1 MSRGSTTS
9 IQSAGTHPIHDY
21 PVASG
26 SPTEYQRQWFD
37 NDQAQQQQQHHQQQQ
52 QQHQHRFMDAENNG
66 AGGMLMHSA
75 PQVPMHNPREYGIDP
90 ALGAAVN
97 HSIAYSQDL
106 SDYRPDTA
114 RRSMP
119 AEDFGRSFVTD
130 HEDSPMV
137 EGRSDEQDDVDSQ
150 VGVNGAPKKA
160 GKSSAANEL
169 EMRQLFQSNR
179 HRSLPEVATELH
191 GNERGPQ
198 SERTRQVF
206 AMLWIN
212 QVCDKGRGSVP
223 RGRVYANYVSRCATE
238 RVTVLNPASF
248 GKLVRVLFPGLKTRR
263 LGVRGESK
271 YHYVN
276 FSLKED
282 QPNLIENPATQKYQ
296 PNKLDTAPSKVAG
309 QESEF
314 EPQPAI
320 DRATFPQASRN
331 MSNMNHGAV
340 AEQPSAITHSR
351 SVYNQP
357 TFHSIQELQHNEKIP
372 QHLQFAPYSDSSRE
386 EYEPITLPSIEPYI
400 PKGTDRDSATALTA
414 LYRSHCTSLVDA
426 IRFVKQK
433 TFFHL
438 FTSFHGTL
446 TMPVQKLFGHPS
458 IAPWIEECD
467 FAMYQKMISLLSH
480 LTLEVVPQQV
490 LDTLFAISEKL
501 VAHIETSFQGH
512 PAHVIKAKVTP
523 ATLFAGLLDRM
534 YRVNLTAHAA
544 ANMLA
549 HSPNRDL
556 MYHDWITMVRLRKV
570 AECIPT
576 RAMDDVVNL
585 LLTELRDL
593 LDPASIPWDVESLT
607 PYGDIARTNERQS
620 SVDAENSTE
629 NVLDRWVNFLVSLP
643 NKFPYASPNDIIW
656 CVERVG
662 TAVMQDITIKSGAS
676 FGSWWVTKCWL
687 DQMINF
693 MAEKGGFMSYKT
705 SKIRRSDPNKQPLQA
720 QVTNMTNV
728 PAFNDMPQD
737 DFTRQSYMQQLSNG
751 NGTANGHSNMMSN
764 SQVDPAAQAAM
775 NAAAGHDDSGI
786 GIRTP
791 DDEFSM
797 AKFNF
802 SDAQM
807 GTPNMDTSMQMGQPS

>member
-9 IQSAGTHPIHDY
+9 IHSAATHSMHEQQMT
-21 PVASG
+21 G
-26 SPTEYQRQWFD
+26 SPSEYQRQWFE
-37 NDQAQQQQQHHQQQQ
+37 NEQ
-52 QQHQHRFMDAENNG
+52 QHRFGDAEHMGPDDLATQTASQLDN
-66 AGGMLMHSA
+66 
-75 PQVPMHNPREYGIDP
+75 RDYGIDP

-97 HSIAYSQDL
+97 HSIAYSNDGT
-106 SDYRPDTA
+106 YRADGI
-114 RRSMP
+114 RRSLP
-119 AEDFGRSFVTD
+119 GDGFGGSFMD
-130 HEDSPMV
+130 DGSPMP
-137 EGRSDEQDDVDSQ
+137 EGRSDEQDEADS
-150 VGVNGAPKKA
+150 VAGTNGAPKKA
-160 GKSSAANEL
+160 AKSSAANEL
-169 EMRQLFQSNR
+169 EMRQLFNNNK
-179 HRSLPEVATELH
+179 HRTLPEVATELH

-212 QVCDKGRGSVP
+212 QVCDKGKGSVP

-282 QPNLIENPATQKYQ
+282 QPNLIENPPVAKYQ
-296 PNKLDTAPSKVAG
+296 PMKSGDSKLTPS
-309 QESEF
+309 
-314 EPQPAI
+314 EPASHEAA
-320 DRATFPQASRN
+320 DRAVFPPSNFQQAPVMSRN
-331 MSNMNHGAV
+331 HGINIA
-340 AEQPSAITHSR
+340 QSR
-351 SVYNQP
+351 SVYNEP
-357 TFHSIQELQHNEKIP
+357 TFHSIQNLDFNGKIA
-372 QHLQFAPYSDSSRE
+372 QHLKFAPLTDNSMQ
-386 EYEPITLPSIEPYI
+386 EYEPITLPSIEPYV
-400 PKGTDRDSATALTA
+400 PAGTDSDSATALTA

-446 TMPVQKLFGHPS
+446 TMPVQKLFAHPS
-458 IAPWIEECD
+458 IAQWVEECD
-467 FAMYQKMISLLSH
+467 FVMYQKMIRLLSH

-490 LDTLFAISEKL
+490 LDTLLQISERL
-501 VAHIETSFQGH
+501 VSHIKTCFVGH
-512 PAHVIKAKVTP
+512 PAHVINAKVKP

-544 ANMLA
+544 ANMLS

-556 MYHDWITMVRLRKV
+556 MYVDWISMVRLRKV

-576 RAMDDVVNL
+576 RAMDEVVNL

-593 LDPASIPWDVESLT
+593 LDPASVPWEVESAT
-607 PYGDIARTNERQS
+607 PYGDIVARNVSQRES
-620 SVDAENSTE
+620 SIHMDSSTE
-629 NVLDRWVNFLVSLP
+629 NVLDRWVSFLVSLP
-643 NKFPYASPNDIIW
+643 SRFPYAGPADIIW

-676 FGSWWVTKCWL
+676 FGSWWVTKCWI
-687 DQMINF
+687 DEMISF
-693 MAEKGGFMSYKT
+693 MAEKGGFMEYKEAQRSA
-705 SKIRRSDPNKQPLQA
+705 SKVQNGQNRTVVGNSSGPYNNGSA
-720 QVTNMTNV
+720 E
-728 PAFNDMPQD
+728 AFGRQQYPGEAMNNDMMAPGGVPMD
-737 DFTRQSYMQQLSNG
+737 ATS
-751 NGTANGHSNMMSN
+751 
-764 SQVDPAAQAAM
+764 QAAM

-786 GIRTP
+786 GMRTP
-791 DDEFSM
+791 TDDDFSM
-797 AKFNF
+797 SKFNF

-807 GTPNMDTSMQMGQPS
+807 GTPNLDGTLHLSQAA

>member
-1 MSRGSTTS
+1 MIWLT
-9 IQSAGTHPIHDY
+9 
-21 PVASG
+21 V
-26 SPTEYQRQWFD
+26 
-37 NDQAQQQQQHHQQQQ
+37 
-52 QQHQHRFMDAENNG
+52 
-66 AGGMLMHSA
+66 
-75 PQVPMHNPREYGIDP
+75 
-90 ALGAAVN
+90 
-97 HSIAYSQDL
+97 
-106 SDYRPDTA
+106 
-114 RRSMP
+114 
-119 AEDFGRSFVTD
+119 GR
-130 HEDSPMV
+130 
-137 EGRSDEQDDVDSQ
+137 
-150 VGVNGAPKKA
+150 
-160 GKSSAANEL
+160 
-169 EMRQLFQSNR
+169 
-179 HRSLPEVATELH
+179 
-191 GNERGPQ
+191 
-198 SERTRQVF
+198 
-206 AMLWIN
+206 
-212 QVCDKGRGSVP
+212 
-223 RGRVYANYVSRCATE
+223 
-238 RVTVLNPASF
+238 
-248 GKLVRVLFPGLKTRR
+248 
-263 LGVRGESK
+263 
-271 YHYVN
+271 
-276 FSLKED
+276 
-282 QPNLIENPATQKYQ
+282 YQ
-296 PNKLDTAPSKVAG
+296 P
-309 QESEF
+309 
-314 EPQPAI
+314 EPTM
-320 DRATFPQASRN
+320 DRAIFPQASQN
-331 MSNMNHGAV
+331 TDQSAV
-340 AEQPSAITHSR
+340 TERPSAITHSR
-351 SVYNQP
+351 SVYHQP
-357 TFHSIQELQHNEKIP
+357 TFHSIQELQQDEKIP
-372 QHLQFAPYSDSSRE
+372 QHLQFAPYTDSSRE
-386 EYEPITLPSIEPYI
+386 EYEPITLPSIELYL

-438 FTSFHGTL
+438 FSSFHGTL

-512 PAHVIKAKVTP
+512 PAHVIRAKVTP

-576 RAMDDVVNL
+576 RAMDQVVNL

-593 LDPASIPWDVESLT
+593 LDPATIPWDVESMT
-607 PYGDIARTNERQS
+607 PYGDIARPNERQS

-629 NVLDRWVNFLVSLP
+629 NVLDRWVHFLVSLP
-643 NKFPYASPNDIIW
+643 EKFPYATPNDIIW

-705 SKIRRSDPNKQPLQA
+705 SQVRRQQTPRPIEQQSEA
-720 QVTNMTNV
+720 INV
-728 PAFNDMPQD
+728 PNGPTFHDVPQD
-737 DFTRQSYMQQLSNG
+737 DFARQNFMQQLPNG
-751 NGTANGHSNMMSN
+751 NGNSNGHANMSHASMMPVSN
-764 SQVDPAAQAAM
+764 VDPATQTIM
-775 NAAAGHDDSGI
+775 NVAAGHDDSGI

-807 GTPNMDTSMQMGQPS
+807 GTPNMDTSMQMTQQS